1 MDNAIGDG
9 DVPTHSDGDLNIKSC
24 VLMKS
29 YICEN
34 KPLTHKMK
42 SDFRLVYSPAYE
54 FTWFKEECFAKG
66 EKKKKKK
73 WVSRRNVMRKISKW
87 CHTHCP
93 IMKERYKNSTIF
105 NCYFSIIFHF
115 FFLARVEGTI
125 SARHQYHFQIKQ
137 QNLPKSPLK
146 K

>member
-66 EKKKKKK
+66 EKKKKRNELAGGMSWEKYLSGVILIVQLWKK
-73 WVSRRNVMRKISKW
+73 DIKIQ
-87 CHTHCP
+87 P
-93 IMKERYKNSTIF
+93 
-105 NCYFSIIFHF
+105 
-115 FFLARVEGTI
+115 FLTVT
-125 SARHQYHFQIKQ
+125 F
-137 QNLPKSPLK
+137 L
-146 K
+146 